1 MTSSIHNRFKTLA
14 ICQVLL
20 IVPIISF
27 AQFFQNSGLQQN
39 IQVNPAEGYNGNG
52 MSFYD
57 FDKDGWDD
65 LSFAVLN
72 DSLKFYRNVE
82 GNFEPFSLAIGNLG
96 DAKHLVW
103 VDFDNDADAD
113 LMVCSSLSQTRL
125 FENVGN
131 LELVDITETCG
142 LDVSNEHETYGCS
155 WADYDRDGYLD
166 FYLNNY
172 PSGSIE
178 DPAENFLYRNNGD
191 GTFSDVTSTAG
202 VGNGIQQSFQSIWFD
217 YDNDSW
223 PDLYVIN
230 DRLFM
235 PNALYKNNGDGT
247 FDDVSEESGTDLL
260 LYAMSATSGDYD
272 NDGDLDLYV
281 SNSQAGNVFLQNNG
295 NGTFSDI
302 TALTQT
308 HVYELC
314 WSANWLDI
322 DNDMFQDLY
331 VSTWQVGYETG
342 QNFIYRNTGINPMT
356 NENNIAF
363 PGDDLQGYTN
373 VSGDVNNDGYTDL
386 AMYND
391 HVDHASLWMN
401 NASAGNNY
409 IKISL
414 EGQISNRDGI
424 SSWIK
429 VHTGPTSQ
437 SRYTYCGEDYLA
449 QDSQHEI
456 IGLGTHETI
465 DSLKVSW
472 LSGHEDIYYNVEA
485 NQTLNILEGSSLQNE
500 IVYSGQD
507 SICPGDSILL
517 QAGVFSSYLWSTGDT
532 TSSIY
537 ASTEG
542 SYSVNVQMDLGLTI
556 QSNIIELNIFP
567 EPINEISTSGIVCF
581 GDSSASAW
589 ASNIAETGV
598 QSILWDS
605 ALMGD
610 TLYSIPS
617 GIHSC
622 LLTDLNG
629 CTNYSEFE
637 ILETDEII
645 VEFETNDVLCYGDS
659 TGSATAI
666 ISGGAGNVL
675 VDWDGINN
683 DYLSAGEYSVQLIDS
698 MLCSITGQF
707 EINQADSISLSL
719 DLNDANESD
728 QGSASIDISGGTPPY
743 EILWSTNED
752 TEDIENLQQGDYT
765 VSVTDFNDCQ
775 HSMEFSI
782 VNLGLENL
790 ESNDFVIYP
799 NPNQGIINI
808 STEYQLDGLIISLLD
823 SKGELVFHEK
833 AKSMLDIS
841 HVASGNYVLTIL
853 KDGKIIYKNSMF
865 KK

>member
-1 MTSSIHNRFKTLA
+1 
-14 ICQVLL
+14 
-20 IVPIISF
+20 
-27 AQFFQNSGLQQN
+27 
-39 IQVNPAEGYNGNG
+39 
-52 MSFYD
+52 
-57 FDKDGWDD
+57 
-65 LSFAVLN
+65 
-72 DSLKFYRNVE
+72 
-82 GNFEPFSLAIGNLG
+82 
-96 DAKHLVW
+96 
-103 VDFDNDADAD
+103 
-113 LMVCSSLSQTRL
+113 
-125 FENVGN
+125 
-131 LELVDITETCG
+131 
-142 LDVSNEHETYGCS
+142 
-155 WADYDRDGYLD
+155 
-166 FYLNNY
+166 
-172 PSGSIE
+172 
-178 DPAENFLYRNNGD
+178 
-191 GTFSDVTSTAG
+191 
-202 VGNGIQQSFQSIWFD
+202 
-217 YDNDSW
+217 
-223 PDLYVIN
+223 
-230 DRLFM
+230 
-235 PNALYKNNGDGT
+235 
-247 FDDVSEESGTDLL
+247 
-260 LYAMSATSGDYD
+260 
-272 NDGDLDLYV
+272 
-281 SNSQAGNVFLQNNG
+281 
-295 NGTFSDI
+295 
-302 TALTQT
+302 
-308 HVYELC
+308 
-314 WSANWLDI
+314 
-322 DNDMFQDLY
+322 
-331 VSTWQVGYETG
+331 
-342 QNFIYRNTGINPMT
+342 
-356 NENNIAF
+356 
-363 PGDDLQGYTN
+363 
-373 VSGDVNNDGYTDL
+373 
-386 AMYND
+386 
-391 HVDHASLWMN
+391 
-401 NASAGNNY
+401 
-409 IKISL
+409 
-414 EGQISNRDGI
+414 
-424 SSWIK
+424 
-429 VHTGPTSQ
+429 
-437 SRYTYCGEDYLA
+437 
-449 QDSQHEI
+449 
-456 IGLGTHETI
+456 
-465 DSLKVSW
+465 VSW
-472 LSGHEDIYYNVEA
+472 LSGHEDVFYNVEA
-485 NQTLNILEGSSLQNE
+485 NQTLNILEGNSLQNE

-841 HVASGNYVLTIL
+841 HVASGNYVLAIL